1 MNCDMSADTAT
12 PMLQQYRQIKSQHQD
27 CILFFRLGDFYEM
40 FYEDAKEASRILD
53 LVLTARGKGTANH
66 VPMCGIPFHSADSYI
81 AKLIKS
87 GKKVA
92 ICEQTE
98 DPALSKGLVK
108 RDVIR
113 VISSGTFLDDQSSDS
128 RYVICL
134 APDKNSVG
142 VSFMDPATG
151 TIRTNQYESIE
162 HCIEIIARLPV
173 FECVYP
179 LKTEE
184 TITRLRNH
192 PLLKI
197 RTITFSPHED
207 WCFNA
212 EIAQK
217 TLCEH
222 FNLPNLRGFGIQ
234 DMPLAISSSGALL
247 EYLRQMN
254 RQPLKHI
261 DRLSIF
267 NDEDFTYISPA
278 AVSGLE
284 LQSLFKT
291 INFTQSALGKRK
303 LHFWLYHPL
312 KKPADILKRQAAVT
326 LLKNSRPIQDELKNA
341 LSMLPDIEKSVSKLS
356 CGYTNARDVLQIRN
370 ALSLIPQMQKAVA
383 PIAAKNSL
391 FEMDDISDLRLLL
404 EEAVNPDMPLSKNE
418 GKVIRRGFSKELDE
432 LKDLQE
438 NGRQW
443 LQNFQT
449 REIERTGIHS
459 LKVGFNRVFG
469 YYIEITRA
477 NLDHAPQDYIRKQTL
492 VNAERFIT
500 QELKT
505 YEEKILTA
513 QEKILTLE
521 LEILLKL
528 KANILEHSQS
538 LHTFAEQAARLDAI
552 FSLAQLAQLQNY
564 IAPEISGDPVIDIKE
579 GRHPVVER
587 TLDCAFV
594 ANDTYLNQ
602 TDQHL
607 VILTGPNMA
616 GKSTYIRQIAILTIL
631 AQIGSYIPAQQA
643 HIGTVDKIFTR
654 IGAHDD
660 IARGQ
665 STFMVEMNEMADILN
680 NLTDQSLVILDEVGR
695 GTSTFDGLSL
705 AWALAEHLQ
714 KTKARTLFATHF
726 HELTGMAQK
735 YDGVKNYNVAVKEWQ
750 DEIIFLHKI
759 IPGSTDDSYGIY
771 VAKLAGVPQQVIT
784 RAKTILTQL
793 ELKQNIK
800 ASLMEHGENFAQV
813 EEQLDL
819 FALNSDPVAAEIRQE
834 LEDLNLN
841 ALTPLE
847 ALNKL
852 HDLKNKTRKK

>member
-1 MNCDMSADTAT
+1 MSADTAT
-12 PMLQQYRQIKSQHQD
+12 PMLQQYRQIKSRHQD

-98 DPALSKGLVK
+98 DPATAKGIVK

-113 VISSGTFLDDQSSDS
+113 VISSGTFLDEHSSDS
-128 RYVICL
+128 RYVLCL
-134 APDKNSVG
+134 APEQEAVG
-142 VSFMDPATG
+142 VSFIDSAAG
-151 TIRTNQYESIE
+151 TIRANQYQSLE
-162 HCIEIIARLPV
+162 HCTEIIARLPV

-179 LKTEE
+179 LRSEE
-184 TITRLRNH
+184 MIRNLRNH
-192 PLLKI
+192 PLLKT
-197 RTITFSPHED
+197 RAITFSPHED
-207 WCFNA
+207 WCFNT

-222 FNLPNLRGFGIQ
+222 FHLPNLRGFGIQ
-234 DMPLAISSSGALL
+234 DLPLAISSTGALL

-261 DRLSIF
+261 DRISLF
-267 NDEDFTYISPA
+267 NDDDFAYISPA
-278 AVSGLE
+278 AISGLE
-284 LQSLFKT
+284 IPNLFKT

-303 LHFWLYHPL
+303 LNFWLYHPL
-312 KKPADILKRQAAVT
+312 KKPAEILKRQAAVT
-326 LLKNSRPIQDELKNA
+326 LLRDEHGIQDALRAA
-341 LSMLPDIEKSVSKLS
+341 LSALPDIEKSVSKLS
-356 CGYTNARDVLQIRN
+356 CGYTNARDILQVRN
-370 ALSLIPQMQKAVA
+370 ALCLIPQLQKAVEPLA
-383 PIAAKNSL
+383 KKNSL
-391 FEMDDISDLRLLL
+391 FEVHDIPELRRLL
-404 EEAVNPDMPLSKNE
+404 ENAINPDMPLSKHD
-418 GKVIRRGFSKELDE
+418 GKVVRRGFSAELDE

-443 LQNFQT
+443 LQNFQA
-449 REIERTGIHS
+449 REIERTGINS
-459 LKVGFNRVFG
+459 LKVGFNNVFG

-477 NLDHAPQDYIRKQTL
+477 NLAHAPENYIRKQTL

-500 QELKT
+500 QELKD

-513 QEKILTLE
+513 QDKVLALE
-521 LEILLKL
+521 LEILIKL
-528 KANILEHSQS
+528 KNEVLRHSQN
-538 LHTFAEQAARLDAI
+538 LHSFAQQAARLDAI
-552 FSLAQLAQLQNY
+552 FSLTQLAQQPGY
-564 IAPEISGDPVIDIKE
+564 IAPDITSGPVIDIKE

-587 TLDCAFV
+587 SIDSAFV
-594 ANDTYLNQ
+594 ANDTYLDQ
-602 TDQHL
+602 SEQHL

-705 AWALAEHLQ
+705 AWALAEYLQ
-714 KTKARTLFATHF
+714 KTNARVLFATHF
-726 HELTGMAQK
+726 HELTAMAEK
-735 YDGVKNYNVAVKEWQ
+735 YGGVKNYNVAVKEWQ
-750 DEIIFLHKI
+750 DEVVFLHKI
-759 IPGSTDDSYGIY
+759 IPGSSDDSYGIY
-771 VAKLAGVPQQVIT
+771 VAKLAGVPLAVIS

-800 ASLMEHGENFAQV
+800 ASLIEHGENSAQE

-834 LEDLNLN
+834 IERLDLNT
-841 ALTPLE
+841 LTPLE
-847 ALNKL
+847 ALNKI
-852 HDLKNKTRKK
+852 HEFKNKIRKN